1 MPSFAAPD
9 LFNLDFSKLDLPK
22 FDLPKFDLPKF
33 ELPKFGMP
41 NVELPSVELPDAALF
56 VGFARDAAYV
66 TVGLAVLGVQAA
78 RKQQPRARQH
88 GEERCRPAA

>member
-9 LFNLDFSKLDLPK
+9 LFNLDFSKL
-22 FDLPKFDLPKF
+22 DLPKFDLPKF

-66 TVGLAVLGVQAA
+66 TVGLAVLGMQAA
-78 RKQQPRARQH
+78 RKQSRELVSTVKNGVDQLRDAVI
-88 GEERCRPAA
+88 